1 MSYKVIMFTVG
12 MNMVYLK
19 SKSTI
24 TKIVSKLDKEESF
37 SMKSIE
43 IKFHRYLKIRIHIY
57 KKLDISIIDKF

>member
-1 MSYKVIMFTVG
+1 MLYKVIVFTVG
-12 MNMVYLK
+12 MYMVYLK

-37 SMKSIE
+37 SMKSME

-57 KKLDISIIDKF
+57 IKLDISIIDKF

>member
-24 TKIVSKLDKEESF
+24 TKIVSKLDKEKSF
-37 SMKSIE
+37 SMKSME
-43 IKFHRYLKIRIHIY
+43 IKFHRYLEIGIHI
-57 KKLDISIIDKF
+57 KLDISIMDKF